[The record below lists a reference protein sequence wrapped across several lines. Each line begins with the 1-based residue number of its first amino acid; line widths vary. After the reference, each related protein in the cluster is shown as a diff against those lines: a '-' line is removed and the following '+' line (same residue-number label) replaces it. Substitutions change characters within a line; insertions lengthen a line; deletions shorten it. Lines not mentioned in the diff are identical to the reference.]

1 MYSIFFNNRRLQF
14 CQNDS
19 LSHSHPDTVVESL
32 DQYRS
37 WEDLIDS
44 FQAHNTVKHVL
55 IPVEDPGE
63 SLAQVC
69 NRFEIIQAAGG
80 LVTNPSGDLL
90 MIYRYGRWDLPKGK
104 QERGESLQ
112 ETALREVAEET
123 GAQALQ
129 LVDEKYDKTYHCY
142 NYCGNNVIKMTAWFK
157 MTESSRANLSPQTE
171 EGIEK
176 VAWIPRGELESKLNG
191 CFASI
196 RLLIQKVLASEI
208 VK

>member
-1 MYSIFFNNRRLQF
+1 
-14 CQNDS
+14 
-19 LSHSHPDTVVESL
+19 
-32 DQYRS
+32 
-37 WEDLIDS
+37 
-44 FQAHNTVKHVL
+44 
-55 IPVEDPGE
+55 
-63 SLAQVC
+63 
-69 NRFEIIQAAGG
+69 
-80 LVTNPSGDLL
+80 
-90 MIYRYGRWDLPKGK
+90 GK